1 MQSFRPLRADEV
13 EVRVGNVSKQG
24 KGCSLLLYKDA
35 RCDMRILDETVGP
48 ENWQNEFY
56 EHKGT
61 LFCKLGILIDRDEQ
75 FNEWIWK
82 DNAGAPSNMEAQK
95 GEASDAFKRA
105 GFMWGIG
112 RELYTAPFIWVSSND
127 CELVDRN
134 GKWQC
139 FDKFTVTQMDVL
151 DGRIVSLE
159 VVNDKTGKVV
169 YTMTSQAPVTAPET
183 PKPTT
188 QEAKELGE
196 ITKQVGDKRAVWQA
210 YKANGIE
217 GARALLAIKPEQ
229 VELFDADQEF

>member
-1 MQSFRPLRADEV
+1 MVCSTWRHVA
-13 EVRVGNVSKQG
+13 VRKNGDGLAN
-24 KGCSLLLYKDA
+24 C
-35 RCDMRILDETVGP
+35 P
-48 ENWQNEFY
+48 
-56 EHKGT
+56 EHKV
-61 LFCKLGILIDRDEQ
+61 
-75 FNEWIWK
+75 
-82 DNAGAPSNMEAQK
+82 
-95 GEASDAFKRA
+95 KRA
-105 GFMWGIG
+105 GFCWGIG
-112 RELYTAPFIWVSSND
+112 RELYTAPFIWVNASD
-127 CELVDRN
+127 CDLVDRN